1 MRALTI
7 GLIADT
13 HMPQRAR
20 QLPEMVVQAF
30 RSSQVAAILHT
41 GDFTAPMAVEQLEA
55 IAPVEGVAGNN
66 DPPELHRRF
75 GRKKIVE
82 IGGVRIG
89 MVHGDGA
96 SRTTAE
102 RSWRAFAGE
111 TVDVVLF
118 GHSHVPMCERREG
131 VWLINP
137 GSPTDKRRNP
147 FFSYGLLAVQDKAV
161 TPRLAFF

>member
-20 QLPEMVVQAF
+20 QLPDLLVRAF
-30 RSSQVAAILHT
+30 RSSQLTAILHM
-41 GDFTAPMAVEQLEA
+41 GDFTTPLAVEQLEA

-89 MVHGDGA
+89 MVHGDGV
-96 SRTTAE
+96 SRTAAE
-102 RSWRAFAGE
+102 RSWQAFAGAA
-111 TVDVVLF
+111 VDVVLF

-137 GSPTDKRRNP
+137 GSPTDKRRSP
-147 FFSYGLLAVQDKAV
+147 FFSYGLLALKKKII